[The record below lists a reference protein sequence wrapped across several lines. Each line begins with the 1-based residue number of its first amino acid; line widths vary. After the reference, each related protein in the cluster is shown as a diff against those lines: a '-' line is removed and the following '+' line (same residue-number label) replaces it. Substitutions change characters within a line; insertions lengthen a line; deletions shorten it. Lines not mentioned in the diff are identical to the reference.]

1 MKMEQEIRSNS
12 VPKIPKKKL
21 DKLLESMRFAKAKS
35 YIARGAHLLDVGS
48 GDGSFLRKLNGHVA
62 SAVGIDPILTV
73 PVDLEGFR
81 LIPGHFPGD
90 FVYSG
95 KFDVITMLA
104 TIEHIPME
112 KLTVV
117 AEACWKYVNP
127 DGKVIITVPHPIVDK
142 ILEILKSF
150 RLINGLS
157 LDEHYGF
164 NPQELP
170 IFFNHWTLLK
180 KERWQLG
187 CNYLFVFEKPY
198 LKSNSSTLAPC

>member
-1 MKMEQEIRSNS
+1 MRTEQKTKCNT

-21 DKLLESMRFAKAKS
+21 DRLLESMRFAKAMS
-35 YIARGAHLLDVGS
+35 HIARDTHLLDVGS
-48 GDGSFLRKLNGHVA
+48 GDGNFLRKLNGHVA
-62 SAVGIDPILTV
+62 SAIGIDPILTV
-73 PVDLEGFR
+73 PVDFDGFH
-81 LIPGHFPGD
+81 LIPGHFPED

-95 KFDVITMLA
+95 KFDVITILA
-104 TIEHIPME
+104 TIEHIPIE

-117 AEACWKYVNP
+117 AEACWKYVKP
-127 DGKVIITVPHPIVDK
+127 DGKVIITVPHPIVDR

-170 IFFNHWTLLK
+170 TFFNHWTLIK

-187 CNYLFVFEKPY
+187 CNYLFVFEKPC
-198 LKSNSSTLAPC
+198 LKSNSRT